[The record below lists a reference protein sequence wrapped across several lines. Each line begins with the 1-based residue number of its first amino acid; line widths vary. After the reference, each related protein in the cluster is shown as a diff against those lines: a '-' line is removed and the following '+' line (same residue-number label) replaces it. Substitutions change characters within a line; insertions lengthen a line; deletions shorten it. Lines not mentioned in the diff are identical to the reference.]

1 MPPNKFSQLFR
12 DFAWKVLFYLISMGL
27 IIKDK
32 ICDISLDWYLG
43 DKKSCPP
50 LKDEHKFLAKSAT
63 ELATLIK
70 NGELKA
76 VDLVQAT
83 IDRMKEVCS
92 TINNHTY
99 RVSMYSF

>member
-1 MPPNKFSQLFR
+1 
-12 DFAWKVLFYLISMGL
+12 MGL

-32 ICDISLDWYLG
+32 ICEISLNWYFG

-50 LKDEHKFLAKSAT
+50 LKNEYTFLAKSAT
-63 ELATLIK
+63 ELANLIK

-92 TINNHTY
+92 IIGH
-99 RVSMYSF
+99 F